1 MQNIRFVNM
10 KGIYF
15 ICLNANNLPL
25 SNKVFNSDFY
35 AGTYTEIGTYRKVV
49 ENGTEF
55 YFDPKP

>member
-1 MQNIRFVNM
+1 M